1 MHLLAARYSP
11 SELGLCARLVQT
23 LQKRAQMPGATVPN
37 VLNFKNV
44 PGFIAFQQIFLL
56 FQKGLIAQILI
67 VYVNA

>member
-1 MHLLAARYSP
+1 
-11 SELGLCARLVQT
+11 
-23 LQKRAQMPGATVPN
+23 MPGATVPN

-67 VYVNA
+67 VHINMHLWRRLGIVQVNLASALALHKR